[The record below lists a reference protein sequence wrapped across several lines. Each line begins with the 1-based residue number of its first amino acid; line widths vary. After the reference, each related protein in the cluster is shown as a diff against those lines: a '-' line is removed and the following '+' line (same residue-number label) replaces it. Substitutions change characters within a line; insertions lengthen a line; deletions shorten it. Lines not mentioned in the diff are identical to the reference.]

1 MNKIIL
7 EANTRFEDTEL
18 REWVSKIARKLDN
31 LNERTK
37 DHTRLIKRLEK
48 EIKRS

>member
-18 REWVSKIARKLDN
+18 REWVSKLAVKLDT

-37 DHTRLIKRLEK
+37 DHTRSIKKLENKLI
-48 EIKRS
+48 